1 MANDGSVIIG
11 TELDESGLKAGLDDL
26 NKSVNTWGA
35 AVVGS
40 KAFQAITEG
49 LIKTAKA
56 GIEYNAQME
65 DYQTNFTVLLGDEAK
80 ALEYVAQMRET
91 AAKTPFG
98 MEDLAS
104 ANQTLLSFGLTAEE
118 TQAAVQQLGDISM
131 GNAERFS
138 SLSLAFAQVS
148 SAGKLTGQDLLQ
160 MINAGFNPL
169 NTIAEKTGTSIG
181 DLKEV
186 MSGGKGSKD
195 FRKQMKAAQKEV
207 KKMGDQAS
215 EGAKWLAQIGT
226 DGAISAEMIGVAM
239 QAETAPGGRFYN
251 GMEMASQTLSGM
263 WSTLKDDSMQ
273 LLGNVFE
280 PASTG
285 IKKFVLPAA
294 QTVVSTLNSLFE
306 EDKSITL
313 SANVQEAVTNL
324 TTLDEDI
331 SALKDKWVSETIK
344 IRLDAENA
352 ESLIQELEAVQA
364 KLEGT
369 PKRLWSEEDKTEL
382 QKITSELTGI
392 YPELQKYV
400 SNEGILKLEA
410 QAVRDLCKEYQQL
423 SLDKAAAEYKSET
436 ENRLRE
442 AQVNYKILEKEISDI
457 EQRKKV
463 AEETR
468 DAFQT
473 LSEESTAYSNQIAF
487 ALSTGREVDT
497 TSIEGYLALIE
508 KYIQLGGQFDSL
520 NNTDPDGKPLFD
532 LTHIFGETGEF
543 KSAEEIAASADS
555 LMSLAQLLAE
565 INESNF
571 GEEGANAQ
579 GEIVQQLA
587 AEIDASAA
595 ALTESAATVTELAK
609 QVEYAQAVLQEILS
623 SETGAETGA
632 ETGSASGIGE
642 RIVNDAAQGVSDN
655 SGTLETSVQGT
666 VDTSAENADTGAFTT
681 VGSDIVSGIAS
692 GVSANSGILAGAI
705 TSLIS
710 SALRAAKRAAMIKS
724 PSRLFADEVGAYLS
738 AGTAMGVDNNAW
750 MLRKSI
756 DSMIDQSIP
765 DVSRIASSLVHKPL
779 SFAPG
784 SASAMAAASTTNQTI
799 NFNVPVQ
806 TPAEFANTMF
816 LYSTYGL
823 TEA

>member
-40 KAFQAITEG
+40 KAFRAITEG

-118 TQAAVQQLGDISM
+118 TQVAVQQLGDISM

-169 NTIAEKTGTSIG
+169 NTIAEKTGTSVG

-195 FRKQMKAAQKEV
+195 FQKQMKAAQKEV

-215 EGAKWLAQIGT
+215 EGAKWLAQIGA
-226 DGAISAEMIGVAM
+226 DGAISAEMIGAAM
-239 QAETAPGGRFYN
+239 QAETSPGGRFYN

-280 PASTG
+280 PVTDG
-285 IKKFVLPAA
+285 LRNFVLPAA
-294 QTVVSTLNSLFE
+294 QTVVSALNGIFE
-306 EDKSITL
+306 GDNKVEFSVE
-313 SANVQEAVTNL
+313 VQEAINNVTS
-324 TTLDEDI
+324 LDENIDD
-331 SALKDKWVSETIK
+331 LKKKYVNETIK
-344 IRLDAENA
+344 IRLQAEDVDDLLTKYENKVNA
-352 ESLIQELEAVQA
+352 L
-364 KLEGT
+364 KDT
-369 PKRLWSEEDKTEL
+369 PKRLWSEQDKTDL
-382 QKITSELTGI
+382 QNLTTQIVGI
-392 YPELQKYV
+392 YESLGQHVGRDGIFKPDVDSLREL
-400 SNEGILKLEA
+400 I
-410 QAVRDLCKEYQQL
+410 
-423 SLDKAAAEYKSET
+423 AAEKEL
-436 ENRLRE
+436 RLIRAAE
-442 AQVNYKILEKEISDI
+442 DYYASAYEKVVAAEVQKELIATEKESL
-457 EQRKKV
+457 EQQRSQ
-463 AEETR
+463 AEESLAQWQKLGEQSAVAWGT
-468 DAFQT
+468 
-473 LSEESTAYSNQIAF
+473 F
-487 ALSTGREVDT
+487 AL
-497 TSIEGYLALIE
+497 
-508 KYIQLGGQFDSL
+508 
-520 NNTDPDGKPLFD
+520 DPDGLPDD
-532 LTHIFGETGEF
+532 LTIGTLQSYLGLVEQFIDLGGDFGSLDQEQFNLSDIIGETGEV
-543 KSAEEIAASADS
+543 KSAEEV
-555 LMSLAQLLAE
+555 MS
-565 INESNF
+565 S
-571 GEEGANAQ
+571 
-579 GEIVQQLA
+579 V
-587 AEIDASAA
+587 DA
-595 ALTESAATVTELAK
+595 
-609 QVEYAQAVLQEILS
+609 LS
-623 SETGAETGA
+623 SLIGLLGEFDRASIEQTDLISSETLPQLDAKIIASSEALVTATANITAAYAELKNIEQTINRLNGTETGAEA
-632 ETGSASGIGE
+632 GSASNIGE
-642 RIVNDAAQGVSDN
+642 GIVTDGVQGVSE
-655 SGTLETSVQGT
+655 STPLLEDAVQSA
-666 VDTSAENADTGAFTT
+666 VDTSAESADTGAMQP
-681 VGSDIVSGIAS
+681 VGYEMGAGMAS
-692 GVSANSGILAGAI
+692 GMDSA
-705 TSLIS
+705 TPVVT
-710 SALRAAKRAAMIKS
+710 AAAARLVKAAVKAARNAAMIKS

-738 AGTAMGVDNNAW
+738 AGAAMGVDNNAW

-756 DSMIDQSIP
+756 DNMIDQSIP
-765 DVSRIASSLVHKPL
+765 DVSRIASSLVQKPL
-779 SFAPG
+779 SFANG
-784 SASAMAAASTTNQTI
+784 NAAAMAAAGTTNQTI